1 MKINDQTT
9 DLFLLKSYLEGNEK
23 GLEFL
28 IKKHQSQIYNFIR
41 SKVLDKAISDDL
53 FQDVFIKVIESLKTK
68 TYNEQGKFL
77 PWVMRIAHNIMMDHF
92 RNLKK
97 INIVRENENFNV
109 FERNGSWD
117 ISMEQ
122 EIMIEDLNRNLIDL
136 LQELLPEQKEILVM
150 RFFYNRSFKE
160 IAEDT
165 GVSIN
170 TSLGRMRYA
179 IVNLK
184 KLIEKHQILLTVY
197 KN

>member
-9 DLFLLKSYLEGNEK
+9 DFFLLKSYLEGNEK

-28 IKKHQSQIYNFIR
+28 IKKHQSQIYDFIH
-41 SKVLDKAISDDL
+41 SKILDKDISNDL

-77 PWVMRIAHNIMMDHF
+77 PWVMRIAYNLIMDHF

-97 INIVRENENFNV
+97 NNIVRENEDFNV
-109 FERNGSWD
+109 FEKKGVWD

-150 RFFYNRSFKE
+150 RLFYNMSFKE

-197 KN
+197 EN